1 MQRTF
6 CVLLNAVEARA
17 SNLGRSTSDERR
29 DPLNRAAVVGKEAK
43 SAPQFCVLDDAGL
56 LKQFGEAHASGVV
69 HELRLSAT
77 STERTTEH
85 GLFRCG
91 HRVIMKVFGGFL
103 IAIRFFTYAGAERNA
118 DRERRVIRR
127 LPATT

>member
-6 CVLLNAVEARA
+6 RILLDAVETSAGK
-17 SNLGRSTSDERR
+17 LGRSPSDERC
-29 DPLNRAAVVGKEAK
+29 DPLNRAAMIGKEAK
-43 SAPQFCVLDDAGL
+43 GTPQFCVLDDAGL
-56 LKQFGEAHASGVV
+56 LEQFGEAHASGVV

-91 HRVIMKVFGGFL
+91 HRAIMKVFGGFL